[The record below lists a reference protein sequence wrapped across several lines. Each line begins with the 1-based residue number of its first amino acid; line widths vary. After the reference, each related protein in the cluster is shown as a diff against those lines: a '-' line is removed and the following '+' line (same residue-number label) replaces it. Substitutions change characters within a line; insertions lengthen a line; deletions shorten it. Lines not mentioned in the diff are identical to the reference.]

1 MNSNFLK
8 LLRNK
13 TLLISLLIANGFIF
27 GVGLYYDNLDLMLLS
42 GMSYATVLLAM
53 ELNKNENKKEK

>member
-1 MNSNFLK
+1 MSSNFLK
-8 LLRNK
+8 SLRNK
-13 TLLISLLIANGFIF
+13 TFLISLLIANGFIF

-53 ELNKNENKKEK
+53 ELNKNEDEKEK